1 MANMIGLMIIVK
13 LKRSLPSR
21 YKIDVKVKSGSH
33 QNETDLNKQ
42 LKDKERVMAAQENQ
56 GILRMVNKGI
66 LNTDQ
71 IPEYMQI
78 QFD

>member
-33 QNETDLNKQ
+33 QNETDLNK
-42 LKDKERVMAAQENQ
+42 
-56 GILRMVNKGI
+56 
-66 LNTDQ
+66 
-71 IPEYMQI
+71 
-78 QFD
+78 

>member
-1 MANMIGLMIIVK
+1 
-13 LKRSLPSR
+13 
-21 YKIDVKVKSGSH
+21 
-33 QNETDLNKQ
+33 
-42 LKDKERVMAAQENQ
+42 MAAQENQ

-78 QFD
+78 